1 MHADFKSSAGR
12 VQCHSGG
19 ANAMPQ
25 INLFSLYCTNE
36 TDDHASEITSQKTP
50 EKHKASSEGSSWYF
64 QKTPAHDSLQQ
75 IFVIL
80 QDEKKVHTK
89 AKTLRDSGQYEK
101 PPLW

>member
-1 MHADFKSSAGR
+1 MS
-12 VQCHSGG
+12 
-19 ANAMPQ
+19 Q

-80 QDEKKVHTK
+80 QEEKKVHTK

-101 PPLW
+101 PPFW